1 MFCIFYLEF
10 TYISCLNLYHDYPGR
25 ELEGFYCNYFMSFL
39 IDSFTYSFEYLMN
52 TIFSF
57 VLSNAQFI
65 SRTAISLLTD
75 KCGIQCLAI

>member
-1 MFCIFYLEF
+1 MIK
-10 TYISCLNLYHDYPGR
+10 YPGR

-65 SRTAISLLTD
+65 SRTAYKLID
-75 KCGIQCLAI
+75 R

>member
-1 MFCIFYLEF
+1 MCCVFYLEF

-25 ELEGFYCNYFMSFL
+25 ELEGFYGNYFMSFL

-65 SRTAISLLTD
+65 SRTISYKLTD
-75 KCGIQCLAI
+75 R